1 MRMTRTAA
9 LFAVFVLLGA
19 VSYKAAY
26 AVSSRAPA
34 GDYTQ
39 SDSSVPVH
47 AFIYA
52 DHTVLELDSYSTALQ
67 INDDSGG
74 HIGFKQ
80 DGRFAR
86 LDGKLNHFTAYVDG
100 RAVVFTRKGWEA
112 PQVIRIAA
120 QSVAPGVVLD
130 AGETE
135 ISPAASATP
144 TSKPVKGSAAA
155 AAVPTSTKATAAGV
169 PPLLAS
175 SAASPAL
182 PASST
187 PAHVA
192 DKPVASTAA
201 AVAAPAS
208 AASGVAAESLAV
220 ASVTLPGGATKPVD
234 PAQVSQTWQLE
245 AGQPIGATL
254 QKWAESV
261 GWRVDWKYPRDIIAP
276 SNKTYTGDFITV
288 SGEVISTLHKNG
300 ALIYTHFYTG
310 DKYQRVWKSGTIAES
325 DE

>member
-1 MRMTRTAA
+1 MGMTRTAA
-9 LFAVFVLLGA
+9 LFAVLVLIGA

-39 SDSSVPVH
+39 SDTSVPVH

-100 RAVVFTRKGWEA
+100 RAVVFTRKGWDA
-112 PQVIRIAA
+112 PHVIQIAA

-135 ISPAASATP
+135 ISPAGAATP
-144 TSKPVKGSAAA
+144 TSKAAKGSTAAS
-155 AAVPTSTKATAAGV
+155 AVGTSPKATGAGV
-169 PPLLAS
+169 PPLLAT
-175 SAASPAL
+175 SAASSAL
-182 PASST
+182 AASG
-187 PAHVA
+187 
-192 DKPVASTAA
+192 

-208 AASGVAAESLAV
+208 AASGVAVGSLAV
-220 ASVTLPGGATKPVD
+220 ASVTLPGGDAKPLD
-234 PAQVSQTWQLE
+234 PARVSQTWQLE

-254 QKWAESV
+254 KKWAESV

-276 SNKTYTGDFITV
+276 SSKTYTGDFITV

-310 DKYQRVWKSGTIAES
+310 DKFQRVWKSGTIAES